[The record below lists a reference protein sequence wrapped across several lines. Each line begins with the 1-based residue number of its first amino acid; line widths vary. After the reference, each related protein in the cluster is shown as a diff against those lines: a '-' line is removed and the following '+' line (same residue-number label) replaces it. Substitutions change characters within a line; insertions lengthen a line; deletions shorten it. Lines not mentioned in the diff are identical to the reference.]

1 MEQSAL
7 SQSDSKNFNSTIS
20 PEQNDVIALLFVF

>member
-7 SQSDSKNFNSTIS
+7 SQSDSKNFNSAIS
-20 PEQNDVIALLFVF
+20 PEQNDVIALLFAF